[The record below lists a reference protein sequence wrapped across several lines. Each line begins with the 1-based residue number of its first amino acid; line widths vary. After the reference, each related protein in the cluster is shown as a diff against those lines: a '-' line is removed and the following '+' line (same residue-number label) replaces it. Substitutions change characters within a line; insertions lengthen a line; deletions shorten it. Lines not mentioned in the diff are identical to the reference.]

1 MAGPEIRDASSVV
14 LMRQQNSGPE
24 VLVGRRSR
32 SAAFMPD
39 KFVFPGG
46 AVGPEDRGVKLA
58 GMPCGACMSRLATGA
73 DQNLAASLVACAIR
87 EMQEETG
94 LMLGERLADQA
105 AAVANRSGWEA
116 FADAG
121 IAPSG
126 AQLVYF
132 FRAVTPPGLPRRFDA
147 RFLLGRIGRVGI
159 AGDPDDLSSPS
170 NELAELQWV
179 AVRDVPRL
187 DLPYISR
194 LVLKAALE
202 TLDSGL
208 PPPRVPFH
216 FTKNGER
223 RLEYI

>member
-1 MAGPEIRDASSVV
+1 MAGPEIRDASSVL
-14 LMRQQNSGPE
+14 LMRQRDSGPE
-24 VLVGRRSR
+24 VLVGKRSR

-46 AVGPEDRGVKLA
+46 AVGPEDRGLKLA
-58 GMPCGACMSRLATGA
+58 GMPCGACMSRLAAGA
-73 DQNLAASLVACAIR
+73 DRDLAASLVACAIR
-87 EMQEETG
+87 EVQEETG
-94 LMLGERLADQA
+94 LMLGERLADKTA
-105 AAVANRSGWEA
+105 TANRSGWEA

-126 AQLVYF
+126 ARLVYF

-147 RFLLGRIGRVGI
+147 RFLLGRVGRVSL
-159 AGDPDDLSSPS
+159 AGNPDALSSPS

-179 AVRDVPRL
+179 AARDAPRL

-202 TLDSGL
+202 TLDGAM
-208 PPPRVPFH
+208 PPQRVPFH
-216 FTKNGER
+216 YTENGER
-223 RLEYI
+223 RLEFI